1 LADPNSEERGFY
13 HFRKGKWV
21 DGKLLPPNNWK
32 GFFATSA
39 WERVGETDDFY
50 LHIFSK
56 KMPDVNWANP
66 ALRQRY
72 YEIARHYLDLGVD
85 GFRLDA
91 LAHLAK
97 DMTFSDSTVPTDEFG
112 RAYDPS
118 KFSSRPELFDYL
130 AEFKREVLDHYDC
143 LTIGEVGGGVRP
155 EEALRYVCFENGAI
169 NMLFNFDTAWC
180 NGAYGSIDKRDDEIK
195 TDIIGMKR
203 SFESWYKSCAG
214 KADLPNYWENHDHPR
229 VLSQYGSTAYRGES
243 AKALATLLLFM
254 YGTPFIYYGDEI
266 GMSNVTYSR
275 IEDFYMDVG
284 NRNDVEEKRA
294 LGYSDEQILH
304 YLCRCS
310 RVNARTPMQWNSS
323 PYAGFSNVAPRVKV
337 NDNYLEGVN
346 ALDEMND
353 PYSIINFVQ
362 YAIGKRKDPEIAALL
377 KKPWKIVDMNHPDV
391 FAYQHEGEDERL
403 VVVANLRPYSTF
415 FGFYHTIRDV
425 VLHNYGDVIINDHVF
440 TLRPFECFLLR
451 V

>member
-1 LADPNSEERGFY
+1 
-13 HFRKGKWV
+13 
-21 DGKLLPPNNWK
+21 
-32 GFFATSA
+32 
-39 WERVGETDDFY
+39 
-50 LHIFSK
+50 
-56 KMPDVNWANP
+56 
-66 ALRQRY
+66 
-72 YEIARHYLDLGVD
+72 
-85 GFRLDA
+85 
-91 LAHLAK
+91 
-97 DMTFSDSTVPTDEFG
+97 
-112 RAYDPS
+112 
-118 KFSSRPELFDYL
+118 
-130 AEFKREVLDHYDC
+130 
-143 LTIGEVGGGVRP
+143 
-155 EEALRYVCFENGAI
+155 
-169 NMLFNFDTAWC
+169 
-180 NGAYGSIDKRDDEIK
+180 
-195 TDIIGMKR
+195 
-203 SFESWYKSCAG
+203 
-214 KADLPNYWENHDHPR
+214 
-229 VLSQYGSTAYRGES
+229 
-243 AKALATLLLFM
+243 M